1 MQLAKAVLPRSSVVP
16 ATSSL
21 SGAGFYDEPWD
32 LSTVTRSIQ
41 EQLCE
46 SSRVGSAA
54 ADNWRPATTDVYA
67 QPRRREKHQ
76 HRLASEYR
84 RLRGDMIEGNA
95 KLLQYYMQTKTK
107 FLDNIVV
114 PVMSSVDSLPISMV
128 FS

>member
-1 MQLAKAVLPRSSVVP
+1 VQLAEAVLPRSSVVP

-95 KLLQYYMQTKTK
+95 KLLQTKTK